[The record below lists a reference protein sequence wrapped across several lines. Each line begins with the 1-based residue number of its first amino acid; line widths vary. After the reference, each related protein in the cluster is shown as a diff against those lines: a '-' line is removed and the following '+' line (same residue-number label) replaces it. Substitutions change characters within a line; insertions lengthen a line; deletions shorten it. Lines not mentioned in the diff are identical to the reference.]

1 MFFWRVIKKRL
12 FPILFL
18 LFLFPGLSKA
28 GQEIVAIQSIRVKP
42 YEDAMRG
49 FQGVCSARVE
59 RIVISE
65 SGGTDVVRKI
75 TEISPDMV
83 LAIGKDALSLVKRI
97 KTTPILYLMVLNP
110 QSILSGEG
118 NIAGVSMN
126 IPPERQLRALLDAL
140 PATKSIGLLYD
151 PNRTS
156 YLVGKAQDSAGKMG
170 INLIAKEVH
179 NSREAPSLIMDM
191 KGKIDVF
198 WMLPDIT
205 VITPQTVEFLLL
217 FSLENNI
224 PLLAFSD
231 KYVEAGAFMSTDI
244 DAFDMGTQAG
254 EMAKEIL
261 FGRGVKDVRHVYA
274 RKVVISTNLM
284 IARKLGVNLNIAM
297 SLGARSTEKIIRE
310 ARIIN

>member
-1 MFFWRVIKKRL
+1 MIKRL
-12 FPILFL
+12 FTIL
-18 LFLFPGLSKA
+18 LFLILLPCLSQA
-28 GQEIVAIQSIRVKP
+28 GPEIVAIQSIRVKP
-42 YEDAMRG
+42 YEDAIKG

-65 SGGTDVVRKI
+65 LGGRGVVRKI
-75 TEISPDMV
+75 SEIRPDMV

-97 KTTPILYLMVLNP
+97 KTIPIVYLMVVNP
-110 QSILSGEG
+110 RSILSGEE

-126 IPPERQLRALLDAL
+126 IPPERQLMALLDAL
-140 PATKSIGLLYD
+140 PTTKNIGLLYD

-156 YLVGKAQDSAGKMG
+156 YLVRKARDSARKMG

-179 NSREAPSLIMDM
+179 ISREAPSLIMDM

-205 VITPQTVEFLLL
+205 VITPETVKWMLL
-217 FSLENNI
+217 FSFENNI
-224 PLLAFSD
+224 PLLTFSE
-231 KYVEAGAFMSTDI
+231 KYVEAGAFMSTGI

-254 EMAKEIL
+254 EIAKEIL
-261 FGRGVKDVRHVYA
+261 SGRGVKDVQHVHA
-274 RKVVISTNLM
+274 RRVVISTNLM

-297 SLGARSTEKIIRE
+297 SLGAGSSEKIIRE
-310 ARIIN
+310 ARMLN